1 MAPKIETDM
10 FKFDDIYKKPGS
22 IGDDAIWNLIKRVQR
37 QKKLDER
44 DKSHSKKLNSQPTV
58 FFFYLLYAIA

>member
-10 FKFDDIYKKPGS
+10 FKFDDIYKKKPGS

-37 QKKLDER
+37 K
-44 DKSHSKKLNSQPTV
+44 N
-58 FFFYLLYAIA
+58 